1 MNASRFTIALLLL
14 SVAGVSAVVA
24 RTMEIPPDADGPAA
38 PGEASALPQDLKDL
52 NPGYDGHFQFVR
64 IQFTPAGRGGG
75 GFGRGRGGGREPAW
89 AHDYPRAERNFMR
102 IVDETT
108 FVDPVIEASNILRFD
123 DPDLMKYP
131 MAYVVEVGSWNPSDE
146 EVTGLSDYLRKGG
159 FLFVDDFRGNWD
171 LGNFE
176 FQMNR
181 ALPGSS
187 LIELDASHEIFDS
200 FFRVDP
206 HAVLPPYGGNY
217 PLYFGI
223 FEDNDRDKRLM
234 AIVNFNTDIAEYWE
248 FSDRGYY
255 PIDLSN
261 EAYKLGVNYIV
272 YAMTH

>member
-1 MNASRFTIALLLL
+1 MNASKLVIGLLLA
-14 SVAGVSAVVA
+14 SFAGAGAMVV
-24 RTMEIPPDADGPAA
+24 RTLELPAEADAPAA
-38 PGEASALPQDLKDL
+38 PSEASSAPQQFKDL
-52 NPGYDGHFQFVR
+52 NPGYDGRFQFVR
-64 IQFTPAGRGGG
+64 IQFEPQGRG
-75 GFGRGRGGGREPAW
+75 GFGRGRGGREPAW

-108 FVDPVIEASNILRFD
+108 FVGPLVDATNILTLD
-123 DPDLMKYP
+123 DPDLAKYP
-131 MAYVVEVGSWNPSDE
+131 MAYMVEVGSWNPSEE
-146 EVTGLSDYLRKGG
+146 EVTGLSNYLRKGG
-159 FLFVDDFRGNWD
+159 FLFIDDFRGNWD

-181 ALPGSS
+181 VLPGST
-187 LIELDASHEIFDS
+187 LLELDATHEIFDS

-206 HAVLPPYGGNY
+206 FAVLPPYGGAY

-223 FEDNDRDKRLM
+223 FEDNDRDKRMM

-248 FSDRGYY
+248 YSDRGYY

-272 YAMTH
+272 YSMTH